1 MLDIQNGFSLV
12 KFGAT
17 WCGPCKAM
25 DPVLAKLEQEYDNV
39 KIIKIDVDDNPELAK
54 NYKIKAVPT
63 VILFDNGKE
72 IARIASAM
80 KIDVL
85 RNLIKET
92 FNLAA

>member
-25 DPVLAKLEQEYDNV
+25 DPVLTKLEQEYDNV